1 MTIYKKVGSTF
12 HAASPSIW
20 LSLESELMTLL
31 SRNLFWA
38 VSVLPGT
45 HAIQLEE
52 IFSSFF
58 IFCKVWK
65 QPSILSQRNWL
76 FPA

>member
-1 MTIYKKVGSTF
+1 MTIYEKIGSTF

-20 LSLESELMTLL
+20 LSLESELMTYP

-38 VSVLPGT
+38 VLLPGT
-45 HAIQLEE
+45 RAIQLEE

-65 QPSILSQRNWL
+65 QPSVLSQRNWL